1 MKRLIALINVLLIV
15 ALSLSL
21 PACDPPGSEFTEAW
35 ENATVKTYR
44 PSSVGVTMIKADE
57 GYWHLGDTVSNFSDC
72 GPTPHTAE
80 IIKHNGSNALKLTS
94 NDSDSSCADNV
105 WVALFDTSKVG
116 PLRYNLGFSVPLTS
130 FTRISFSEEG
140 AFFETPQASYGSK
153 MHTAQSNFS
162 GNAALIQ
169 PQGRGDKCITPP
181 CFDNISLVLEDNHGN
196 ILVYVLQRPDNA
208 EPNEVYAFYKE
219 IFLDPAAGK
228 YERNLFDDF
237 SSIPAFNSSNA
248 NIVSIQFKIHDHG
261 LAIIDDIAILSDDV
275 GKTTTTTTALPPGG
289 TCVNVA
295 QGPWTFCLQNDDVF
309 PGYCFLEFAGGKL
322 IQQGCYLSYDYGV
335 FSGTLNGQHWEGES
349 VSGHFEFSG
358 DFIGPSYTQFEGVFT
373 LTDGSGISRRMTGQ
387 YGTVDEPET
396 TTTTTVQETTTTTT
410 TIGGS
415 GPVDPNK
422 VDLEILGTIFYMTA
436 DAPSDIHIGEQITV
450 SISFN
455 ASTSDTKLDDPNRGL
470 FIGGLYSLS
479 LSIEDS
485 GYRWVFGNGPDDQ
498 INTFNDTIFGSE
510 ARDDFNIMS
519 WAPISTSTIN
529 SYEPLLMEVGFFSE
543 LTKLPLYPKMLTS
556 DALHTGPV
564 AYKDGYFYL
573 GYYDNL
579 NNRHDV
585 QILFA
590 PSIGSGS

>member
-1 MKRLIALINVLLIV
+1 MKRLIAVINVLLIV
-15 ALSLSL
+15 ALSLSM
-21 PACDPPGSEFTEAW
+21 PACDSGGGGVGSEFTESW
-35 ENATVKTYR
+35 ENAVVKTYR
-44 PSSVGVTMIKADE
+44 PSSVGVTMIRADE
-57 GYWHLGDTVSNFSDC
+57 GYWHLGDTVSNFPDC

-130 FTRISFSEEG
+130 STRISFSEEG
-140 AFFETPQASYGSK
+140 AFFETPQDSYGSK
-153 MHTAQSNFS
+153 MHTAQSYFS
-162 GNAALIQ
+162 DNAVLIQ

-208 EPNEVYAFYKE
+208 EPNENYAVYKE
-219 IFLDPAAGK
+219 IFLDPDVGK

-248 NIVSIQFKIHDHG
+248 SIVSIQFKIHDHG
-261 LAIIDDIAILSDDV
+261 WAIIDDIAILSDDV

-335 FSGTLNGQHWEGES
+335 FSGALNGQHWEGES

-358 DFIGPSYTQFEGVFT
+358 DFIGPAYTQFEGVFT

-387 YGTVDEPET
+387 Y
-396 TTTTTVQETTTTTT
+396 
-410 TIGGS
+410 
-415 GPVDPNK
+415 
-422 VDLEILGTIFYMTA
+422 
-436 DAPSDIHIGEQITV
+436 
-450 SISFN
+450 
-455 ASTSDTKLDDPNRGL
+455 
-470 FIGGLYSLS
+470 
-479 LSIEDS
+479 DS
-485 GYRWVFGNGPDDQ
+485 AQ
-498 INTFNDTIFGSE
+498 
-510 ARDDFNIMS
+510 
-519 WAPISTSTIN
+519 
-529 SYEPLLMEVGFFSE
+529 
-543 LTKLPLYPKMLTS
+543 
-556 DALHTGPV
+556 
-564 AYKDGYFYL
+564 
-573 GYYDNL
+573 
-579 NNRHDV
+579 
-585 QILFA
+585 
-590 PSIGSGS
+590 